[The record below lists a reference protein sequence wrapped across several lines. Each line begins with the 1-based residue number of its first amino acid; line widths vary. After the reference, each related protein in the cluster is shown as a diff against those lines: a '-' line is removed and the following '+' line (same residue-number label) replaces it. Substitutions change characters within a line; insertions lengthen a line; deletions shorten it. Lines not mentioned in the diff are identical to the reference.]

1 MIFRILLSVS
11 LAIVIV
17 YSLTQARKSPLV
29 GLLAS
34 ITALVGMSMVWL
46 PETATAI
53 AHALG
58 IGRGADLLFYCWVII
73 TFVLLLNLHF
83 KLRRHNDQLTV
94 LVRELAIAEAERLGT
109 GTPHPGID
117 QIGKSSRVD

>member
-11 LAIVIV
+11 LTLVIL

-29 GLLAS
+29 GLLAAL
-34 ITALVGMSMVWL
+34 TALVGIGMAWL

-58 IGRGADLLFYCWVII
+58 IGRGADLLFYCWVVI
-73 TFVLLLNLHF
+73 TLVLLLNLHF

-94 LVRELAIAEAERLGT
+94 LVRETAIAEADRLGT
-109 GTPHPGID
+109 GTPQSGVDHAD
-117 QIGKSSRVD
+117 TSSRPA

>member
-1 MIFRILLSVS
+1 MIFRILLSAS
-11 LAIVIV
+11 LAIVVV

-34 ITALVGMSMVWL
+34 ITALVGMGMVWL
-46 PETATAI
+46 PETATSI

-117 QIGKSSRVD
+117 QVDNSSRAN